1 MNLIDLYASPSTAD
15 GTADVG
21 NGDIQGVN
29 ADVSEAQQSQVDS
42 EYTARKRASIRAQI
56 DVLKQKKANLEAQN
70 VELHSGMKDI
80 PDEEV
85 LRIGEQLG
93 VPDVAE
99 SWLGARTAR
108 RNRIDAV
115 AESQKTR
122 SSIDKE
128 NALAD
133 SEQKNAAVTQL
144 NELAESW
151 ATEANDYGK
160 KAKRVSLEKAIENFN
175 RRYPQDAIDA
185 EKFEADY
192 GGTARISGSA
202 APSAQGVPSGFD
214 LPERPA
220 GLSNEQNAEWDRIEH
235 SALLSDHRGETDK
248 RDADVAELQK
258 IIAKRKDIASAS
270 AADQSR
276 KIANMKTAIEENER
290 ASKDAVR
297 HPGLA
302 ARAKNQLNGYYYNGK
317 MVPGLYTQYKAL
329 TGVDYGR

>member
-1 MNLIDLYASPSTAD
+1 MNLIDLYASPATAEGSAD
-15 GTADVG
+15 GG
-21 NGDIQGVN
+21 NGDLQGVN
-29 ADVSEAQQSQVDS
+29 ADVSAAQQSQTDS

-70 VELHSGMKDI
+70 AELHSGMKDI

-133 SEQKNAAVTQL
+133 SEQKNSAVTQL

-192 GGTARISGSA
+192 GGTAGTSGSA
-202 APSAQGVPSGFD
+202 APSAEGVPSGFD
-214 LPERPA
+214 LPEKPA
-220 GLSNEQNAEWDRIEH
+220 ELSNEQSAEWDRIEH
-235 SALLSDHRGETDK
+235 SALLSDHRGESDK
-248 RDADVAELQK
+248 RDALVAELQK
-258 IIAKRKDIASAS
+258 IVAKRKDIASAS
-270 AADQSR
+270 AAGQSR
-276 KIANMKTAIEENER
+276 KIANMKTAIKENEMQ
-290 ASKDAVR
+290 AKDTA
-297 HPGLA
+297 HPRRA
-302 ARAKNQLNGYYYNGK
+302 ARAKNVLNGFYANGK
-317 MVPGLYTQYKAL
+317 MVPGLYDQYKTL
-329 TGVDYGR
+329 TGKAYVN

>member
-1 MNLIDLYASPSTAD
+1 MNLIDLYASPATAEGSAD
-15 GTADVG
+15 GG
-21 NGDIQGVN
+21 NGDLQGVN
-29 ADVSEAQQSQVDS
+29 ADVSAAQQSQTDS

-70 VELHSGMKDI
+70 AELHSGMKDI

-133 SEQKNAAVTQL
+133 SEQKNSAVTQL

-192 GGTARISGSA
+192 GGTAGTSGSA
-202 APSAQGVPSGFD
+202 APSAEGVPSGFD
-214 LPERPA
+214 LPEKPA
-220 GLSNEQNAEWDRIEH
+220 ELSNEQSAEWDRIEH
-235 SALLSDHRGETDK
+235 SALLSDHRGESDK
-248 RDADVAELQK
+248 RDALVAELQK
-258 IIAKRKDIASAS
+258 IVAKRKDIASAS